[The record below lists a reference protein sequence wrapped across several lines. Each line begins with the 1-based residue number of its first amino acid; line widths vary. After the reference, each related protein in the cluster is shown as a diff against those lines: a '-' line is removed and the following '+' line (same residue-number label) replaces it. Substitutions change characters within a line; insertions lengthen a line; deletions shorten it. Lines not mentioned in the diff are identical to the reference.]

1 MNLHA
6 IVRPVIPVVHPDE
19 PVTWYRSTGQVES
32 GYGLVERSYA
42 EGVPLIA
49 QVQSESDAALYYANR
64 ASDNSIVRKFYLMA
78 SPDTP
83 PASIVRPEARSGDFI
98 RRRDGRFW
106 YVEAVNE
113 DFSANANWVCV
124 RGVLQDTIPAEL
136 QTVVDSETAPEPES
150 EPEPNPGPDPGNGG
164 EDGGN

>member
-6 IVRPVIPVVHPDE
+6 VVRSVIPLVHPDE
-19 PVTWYRSTGQVES
+19 SVTWYRSTGQQAVDWGQVS
-32 GYGLVERSYA
+32 RSYA
-42 EGVPLIA
+42 AGVQFVA
-49 QVQSESDAALYYANR
+49 QVQSEGDAALYYANR
-64 ASDNSIVRKFYLMA
+64 AGENSIVRKFYLMA
-78 SPDTP
+78 DANTP

-106 YVEAVNE
+106 YVDAVLE
-113 DFSANANWVCV
+113 DFSANAGWVCV

-136 QTVVDSETAPEPES
+136 QAVVDAETSPDPEPE
-150 EPEPNPGPDPGNGG
+150 PEPDGQEGG

>member
-6 IVRPVIPVVHPDE
+6 VVRSVIPAVHPDE
-19 PVTWYRSTGQVES
+19 SVTWYRSTGQAAS

-42 EGVPLIA
+42 AGVQLVA
-49 QVQSESDAALYYANR
+49 QVQSEGDAALYYANR
-64 ASDNSIVRKFYLMA
+64 AGENSIVRKFYLMA

-106 YVEAVNE
+106 YVDAVLE
-113 DFSANANWVCV
+113 DFSANAGWVCV
-124 RGVLQDTIPAEL
+124 RATIQDTIPAEL
-136 QTVVDSETAPEPES
+136 QAVVDAETAPEPEP
-150 EPEPNPGPDPGNGG
+150 EPEPEESEQEAENGG
-164 EDGGN
+164 D

>member
-6 IVRPVIPVVHPDE
+6 IVRNAIPAVNPDE
-19 PVTWYRSTGQVES
+19 AVVWYRSTGQAAS

-42 EGVPLIA
+42 AGVPLVA
-49 QVQSESDAALYYANR
+49 QVQSEGDAALYYANR
-64 ASDNSIVRKFYLMA
+64 AGENSIVRKFYLMA

-83 PASIVRPEARSGDFI
+83 PASIVRPEARSGDFL

-106 YVEAVNE
+106 YVDAVSE
-113 DFSANANWVCV
+113 DFSANAGWVCV

-136 QTVVDSETAPEPES
+136 QAVVDAETAQEQEA
-150 EPEPNPGPDPGNGG
+150 ENGG
-164 EDGGN
+164 D

>member
-19 PVTWYRSTGQVES
+19 AVTWYRSTGQTES
-32 GYGLVERSYA
+32 SYGLVTRTYA
-42 EGVPLIA
+42 AGVPLVA
-49 QVQSESDAALYYANR
+49 QVQSEGDAALYYANR
-64 ASDNSIVRKFYLMA
+64 AGDNSIVRKFYLMA

-106 YVEAVNE
+106 YIVAVNE

-136 QTVVDSETAPEPES
+136 QTVVDAETAPEPEP
-150 EPEPNPGPDPGNGG
+150 EPEPSPDPDQGNGG

>member
-6 IVRPVIPVVHPDE
+6 VVRPVIPVVHPDE
-19 PVTWYRSTGQVES
+19 HVTWYRSTGQQAVDW
-32 GYGLVERSYA
+32 GQVTRSYA
-42 EGVPLIA
+42 AGVQLVA
-49 QVQSESDAALYYANR
+49 QVQSEGDAALYYANR
-64 ASDNSIVRKFYLMA
+64 AGENSIIRKFYLMA

-106 YVEAVNE
+106 YVDAALE

-136 QTVVDSETAPEPES
+136 QAVVDAETAPEPEPS
-150 EPEPNPGPDPGNGG
+150 PDPDPGNGG